1 MLVITVP
8 SNVTAWE
15 VRLRRVAPVTSLVTP
30 LSDTGA
36 SLILASQ
43 REESRLSTT
52 SDRGRLVQGEIPF
65 TVPWQPSRPLPPFP
79 SITRPA
85 HHSHTPLIKRHIHQ
99 RH

>member
-1 MLVITVP
+1 MLVIRVP

-43 REESRLSTT
+43 RGIPSLDGLGSWSACSRGNSFHSPMAALATASA
-52 SDRGRLVQGEIPF
+52 IPEYHAA
-65 TVPWQPSRPLPPFP
+65 SPP
-79 SITRPA
+79 
-85 HHSHTPLIKRHIHQ
+85 
-99 RH
+99 